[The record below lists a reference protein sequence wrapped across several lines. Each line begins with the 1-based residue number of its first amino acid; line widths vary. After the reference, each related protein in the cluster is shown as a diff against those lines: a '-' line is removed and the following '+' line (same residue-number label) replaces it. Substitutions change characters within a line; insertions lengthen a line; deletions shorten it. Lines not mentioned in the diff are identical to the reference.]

1 MVVFVTRLDD
11 RRLDPADRPP
21 WSLRQL
27 LGSFYVNPRANPDF
41 AWAFVSRFLLLM
53 AYAFLV
59 TYQAYYLIDQLG
71 TAEDAVPHQIF
82 LGTRRAVGGPG
93 RRRTGDRPAL
103 RPGRAAARSSSW
115 SPGSSTRSR
124 WSSSPRRPAP
134 AATSS
139 GMAIGG
145 FGFGMYMA
153 VDLAL
158 VVDVLPETGSA
169 AKDLGVLNIA
179 GALPFALA
187 PGPRAGRARR
197 SAAPATRC
205 STSWRAAAPCSAQP
219 PSSRSGGCGRAGHSS
234 TSARPCTIAAHITNT
249 SRAMMSTPQIG

>member
-1 MVVFVTRLDD
+1 MVAGVVYAVAMVVIAT
-11 RRLDPADRPP
+11 A
-21 WSLRQL
+21 SG
-27 LGSFYVNPRANPDF
+27 LGGY
-41 AWAFVSRFLLLM
+41 
-53 AYAFLV
+53 LV
-59 TYQAYYLIDQLG
+59 
-71 TAEDAVPHQIF
+71 
-82 LGTRRAVGGPG
+82 
-93 RRRTGDRPAL
+93 
-103 RPGRAAARSSSW
+103 
-115 SPGSSTRSR
+115 
-124 WSSSPRRPAP
+124 
-134 AATSS
+134 

-187 PGPRAGRARR
+187 PALAPVVL
-197 SAAPATRC
+197 AAQRHAATRC

-234 TSARPCTIAAHITNT
+234 TSARPCTIAAHMTNT
-249 SRAMMSTPQIG
+249 SRAMISTPQIG